1 MYYASFVLLL
11 LPFMNFL
18 NNMSIH
24 TKPNLSFFLTLGF
37 TTNIRYI
44 VTFVV
49 NLIEFVENDEKF
61 NINLRLLTQRR
72 KLRLATEAI
81 CSYL

>member
-1 MYYASFVLLL
+1 MLLL

-24 TKPNLSFFLTLGF
+24 TKPNLSFFLTLVYICY
-37 TTNIRYI
+37 IRYI

-49 NLIEFVENDEKF
+49 NLIEFVENDEKY

>member
-1 MYYASFVLLL
+1 VLLL

-24 TKPNLSFFLTLGF
+24 TKPNLSFFLILGF

-44 VTFVV
+44 ATFVV
-49 NLIEFVENDEKF
+49 NLIQFVENDENF
-61 NINLRLLTQRR
+61 NINLRLIIPRR

-81 CSYL
+81 CSTL